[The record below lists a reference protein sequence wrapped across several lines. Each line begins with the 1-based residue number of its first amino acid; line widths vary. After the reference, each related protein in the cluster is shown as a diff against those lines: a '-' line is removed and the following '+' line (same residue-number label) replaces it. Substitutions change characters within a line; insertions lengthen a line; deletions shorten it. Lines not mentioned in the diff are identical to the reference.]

1 MPQLLTLQ
9 FSPHMLAVT
18 PVLERLLPGVLEA
31 VLRKLTLAVDVG
43 DDSVLS
49 PLAVLL
55 PQKLP
60 LESLDAL
67 AELIELD
74 KQALVVILQLVGH
87 LRHRI
92 LLPLLLV
99 QLLPPVLLTIRKFLK
114 GVVSFM
120 GESL

>member
-43 DDSVLS
+43 DYSVLG
-49 PLAVLL
+49 PLAFLL
-55 PQKLP
+55 PQELP
-60 LESLDAL
+60 LESLSTL

-74 KQALVVILQLVGH
+74 KQALVFILQLVGH
-87 LRHRI
+87 LRNRI

-99 QLLPPVLLTIRKFLK
+99 QLLPPVLLTVREFLK

>member
-43 DDSVLS
+43 DYSVLG
-49 PLAVLL
+49 PLAFLL
-55 PQKLP
+55 PQELP
-60 LESLDAL
+60 LESLDTL

-87 LRHRI
+87 LRNRI

-99 QLLPPVLLTIRKFLK
+99 QLLPPVLLTVREFLK